1 MKSSYSIDNG
11 PATTYV
17 PNPVVSK
24 SQYRQKFY
32 ESPKLSPG
40 RHVLKITN
48 LGRQFWFDFAQVEVE
63 SPVQDGEDPVPGPVA
78 PPPVTTTVTKQPV
91 TVTTKSNPPPS
102 PSTSQRPTTTSTSS
116 SRSSSSSSSS
126 SQSTTSSATQTTLSS
141 SSSSFNTSSASSS
154 TTSNDSSNL
163 PVSLVGAI
171 PTQTGSPFL
180 PTPSDTTSLGI
191 PIPTVVGAAGESNSH
206 GIAVGVIAGIA
217 VAGAFILALMVFLL
231 LWLRRRREAA
241 DREKSI
247 EPYGED
253 LCASAECTPC

>member
-141 SSSSFNTSSASSS
+141 SSSFNTSSASSS